1 MKSKTIVAFFFNRL
15 LDLFW
20 QIFWSS
26 RKHSA
31 QVEPEYIKIWDITRK
46 PLMESQGT
54 PPLIKQNLITVTKWS
69 TETCWMIPKCQ
80 ASTRIKRCQ
89 HILGNHIISLHC
101 DTFACLNKTKAI
113 NSFSWLIMSVYI
125 PSLTAESVI
134 SFIPFVRYSGS
145 TANPQLSGKWVQF
158 LTNLLSFNHKLM
170 SSGLFLPVFTVL
182 QAKRC
187 Q

>member
-1 MKSKTIVAFFFNRL
+1 MALADFLKLKETRG
-15 LDLFW
+15 
-20 QIFWSS
+20 SS
-26 RKHSA
+26 RAKMYKDLGYNS
-31 QVEPEYIKIWDITRK
+31 
-46 PLMESQGT
+46 LMESQGT
-54 PPLIKQNLITVTKWS
+54 PPLIKQNLITGTKWS
-69 TETCWMIPKCQ
+69 TGTCWMIPKCQ

-113 NSFSWLIMSVYI
+113 KSFSWLIMSVYI
-125 PSLTAESVI
+125 PSLTAEGAR
-134 SFIPFVRYSGS
+134 SFIPFIRCRG
-145 TANPQLSGKWVQF
+145 TQLSGKWVQF
-158 LTNLLSFNHKLM
+158 LTDLLSFNYKLM